1 VYIWDVSGG
10 LENIV
15 EEYVS
20 PQIENV
26 LGFHPD
32 EWMANPRLWV
42 DRIHPDDRPDVIDET
57 ERCVTAGDPFKLEYR
72 MLARDGR
79 VVWLHDVASVVT
91 RDETGRSLR
100 YHGVQLDITDR
111 KRAERAGR
119 RTTERLRR
127 LDQHHRQLLARLVIT
142 HEAGHRRLAEKL
154 DETAHRLSLIRV
166 QLQTIAESQPELRRI
181 EDELSG
187 TIGDLGNFVF
197 ELHSA
202 SPDTEGLGAALR
214 LYVERWTSPTMPE
227 LDVADRLARQP
238 SKPARSLLYRI
249 AQEALTNVRKHS
261 RAGRVSISL
270 EERDSGFFVRIEDN
284 GVGFDTEGSPRP
296 DQMGLVSMRERAAI
310 AGGWCR
316 VQSASGSGTHVEIW
330 LPDLGSAA
338 SDQTTTG
345 RTSDPGAGGSTVET
359 SSTEA
364 IQIGNLTPRE
374 VEVAQLLALGHTN
387 VEIAEILFLSV
398 RTVEHHRSQV
408 FRKLAVRSRAALVQ
422 KLSRRPPHASEPDG

>member
-26 LGFHPD
+26 LGFRPD

-79 VVWLHDVASVVT
+79 IVWLHDVASVVT

-119 RTTERLRR
+119 RSTERLRR
-127 LDQHHRQLLARLVIT
+127 LDQHHRQLLARLVTT
-142 HEAGHRRLAEKL
+142 HEAGHRRLAEEL
-154 DETAHRLSLIRV
+154 DETAHRLSLLQV
-166 QLQTIAESQPELRRI
+166 QLRTIAESQPELRRI
-181 EDELSG
+181 EEELSG
-187 TIGDLGNFVF
+187 AIGDLGNLVF
-197 ELHSA
+197 ELHTA
-202 SPDTEGLGAALR
+202 SPETEGLAAALR
-214 LYVERWTSPTMPE
+214 LHVERWTSPTMPE
-227 LDVADRLARQP
+227 LDVVDRLGRQP
-238 SKPARSLLYRI
+238 SKPARALLYRI

-261 RAGRVSISL
+261 RAGRVGISL
-270 EERDSGFFVRIEDN
+270 EERDNGFLVRIEDN
-284 GVGFDTEGSPRP
+284 GVGFDTEGSPGP

-316 VQSASGSGTHVEIW
+316 VESAPGSGTQVEIW

-338 SDQTTTG
+338 TDETTTG
-345 RTSDPGAGGSTVET
+345 ATQDPGAGGPPVEP
-359 SSTEA
+359 SSREA
-364 IQIGNLTPRE
+364 NEIGNLTPRE
-374 VEVAQLLALGHTN
+374 LEVGQLLALGHTN

-408 FRKLAVRSRAALVQ
+408 FRKLGVRSRAALVQ
-422 KLSRRPPHASEPDG
+422 KLSRRSPPTPEPDG